1 MTLSLPTGPVDPT
14 ACTTQSQATL
24 ARREHAH
31 RHVPCPSQHDDA
43 GYFPGYV
50 TLAMSQPQRRAPAR
64 KDKQRPIY
72 TRGIPRYT
80 ALRILP
86 TPLRASTW
94 QLRKHRHPPPIGPH
108 GAGHHA
114 DGLWYPTSAQPT
126 SRHSTEAARLNPCK
140 IVQQCTCE
148 PSRRLLVTSGG
159 SHKRGQ

>member
-1 MTLSLPTGPVDPT
+1 MWIRCCTWRARCSIRPYRPATASHATLSLPTCPVDPT

-31 RHVPCPSQHDDA
+31 RCVPCLSQHDDA
-43 GYFPGYV
+43 GYVSGYV

-72 TRGIPRYT
+72 TRGISRYT

-94 QLRKHRHPPPIGPH
+94 QLRKHRHPPPVGPH

-114 DGLWYPTSAQPT
+114 DGLWYPANVGAAHIPPLHGSRPPQPM
-126 SRHSTEAARLNPCK
+126 
-140 IVQQCTCE
+140 
-148 PSRRLLVTSGG
+148 
-159 SHKRGQ
+159 